1 MKILRIYLLKKLNT
15 LLSEINYFF
24 WIHDRIPYF
33 HTQIIYEKT
42 KNNDAWVLTDE
53 ERKLSL
59 AVLIQNINVS
69 ESERRIIMR
78 SYAIHLL
85 VRVKL

>member
-1 MKILRIYLLKKLNT
+1 MIEGLVFTFRKPLN
-15 LLSEINYFF
+15 
-24 WIHDRIPYF
+24 
-33 HTQIIYEKT
+33 IIYKKT
-42 KNNDAWVLTDE
+42 KNNDTWVLTDE